1 MISDKGGRISTVSEA
16 KKKLVKEIALMMK
29 RNRTV
34 LLASS
39 KGLPGMQFHE
49 IKKKLRG
56 AAELKVAKKS
66 TIIKAI
72 EATEKGAIQNL
83 KSYLQSDYVLL
94 FSDIEPFELSSMLMD
109 FQSSRRAK
117 TGDIAPEDIEI
128 EPGPTELVAGPAI
141 SELSGVGLKVK
152 VTDGKLEIIKGATVA
167 RKGEAIKANVAS
179 VLGKLNVSPMKVGFI
194 PIAAYDGKDDKIYAD
209 IVIDKVGTIE
219 AVKEMIRKALGFA
232 IAVKYPT
239 QKTVKYFIV
248 KAAAEEK
255 ALRKLYDNQFAKEGI

>member
-1 MISDKGGRISTVSEA
+1 MTDKRISTVSEA
-16 KKKLVKEIALMMK
+16 KKRMVKELALMMQ

-66 TIIKAI
+66 TISKAI
-72 EATEKGAIQNL
+72 EATEKGTLQNL
-83 KSYLQSDYVLL
+83 KNYLQSDYVLL
-94 FSDIEPFELSSMLMD
+94 FSDIEPFELSGMLMD

-117 TGDIAPEDIEI
+117 MGDIAPEDIEV

-152 VTDGKLEIIKGATVA
+152 VTDGKLEIIRGSIVA
-167 RKGEAIKANVAS
+167 RKGESIKANVAS
-179 VLGKLNVSPMKVGFI
+179 VLGKLNISPMKVGFI

-232 IAVKYPT
+232 ISVKYPT
-239 QKTVKYFIV
+239 EKTIRYFIA
-248 KAAAEEK
+248 KAGREK
-255 ALRKLYDNQFAKEGI
+255 KAIEKIITAKEGA

>member
-1 MISDKGGRISTVSEA
+1 MIKNVNGRVSTVSES
-16 KKKLVKEIALMMK
+16 KKRLVKEIALMMQ

-66 TIIKAI
+66 TISKAI
-72 EATEKGAIQNL
+72 EATEKGALQNL

-94 FSDIEPFELSSMLMD
+94 FSDIEPFELSSMLID

-117 TGDIAPEDIEI
+117 AGDIAPEDIEV

-152 VTDGKLEIIKGATVA
+152 VTEGKLEIIKGAIVA

-209 IVIDKVGTIE
+209 IVIDKMGTIE
-219 AVKEMIRKALGFA
+219 SVREMIQKALGFA
-232 IAVKYPT
+232 IAIKYPT
-239 QKTVKYFIV
+239 QKTVKYFIA

-255 ALRKLYDNQFAKEGI
+255 ALARLVQQPIKEDA

>member
-1 MISDKGGRISTVSEA
+1 MKKEIVSTVSEE
-16 KKKLVKEIALMMK
+16 KKKLVKEISHKML

-39 KGLPGMQFHE
+39 KGLPGKQFHE

-66 TIIKAI
+66 TISKAI
-72 EATEKGAIQNL
+72 EATEKGAMQQL
-83 KSYLQSDYVLL
+83 KSNLEADYVLL
-94 FSDIEPFELSSMLMD
+94 FSDIEPFELASMLID

-117 TGDIAPEDIEI
+117 TGDIAPYDIDV

-152 VTDGKLEIIKGATVA
+152 VTDGKLEIIKGATVVK
-167 RKGEAIKANVAS
+167 KGDIIKANVAS

-194 PIAAYDGKDDKIYAD
+194 PIAAYDSKEDKVFTEM
-209 IVIDKVGTIE
+209 VIDKAGTLE
-219 AVKEMIRKALGFA
+219 SLREMIRKSLGFA
-232 IAVKYPT
+232 INVKYPT
-239 QKTVKYFIV
+239 QKTIRYFIA
-248 KAAAEEK
+248 KATAEEK
-255 ALRKLYDNQFAKEGI
+255 AINRLYENNQQIKEDA

>member
-1 MISDKGGRISTVSEA
+1 MTGEKISTVSEA
-16 KKKLVKEIALMMK
+16 KKRMVRELALMMQ

-66 TIIKAI
+66 TISKAI
-72 EATEKGAIQNL
+72 EATEKGALQNL
-83 KSYLQSDYVLL
+83 KNYLRADYVLL
-94 FSDIEPFELSSMLMD
+94 FSDIEPFELSSMLVD

-117 TGDIAPEDIEI
+117 TGDIAPEDIEV

-152 VTDGKLEIIKGATVA
+152 VAEGKLEIIRGAVVV

-194 PIAAYDGKDDKIYAD
+194 PIAAYDGKEDKIYSE
-209 IVIDKVGTIE
+209 IVIDKAGTLEI
-219 AVKEMIRKALGFA
+219 VKEMIRKALGFA

-239 QKTVKYFIV
+239 EKTIKYFIT

-255 ALRKLYDNQFAKEGI
+255 ALSKIYNDQTAKEGA